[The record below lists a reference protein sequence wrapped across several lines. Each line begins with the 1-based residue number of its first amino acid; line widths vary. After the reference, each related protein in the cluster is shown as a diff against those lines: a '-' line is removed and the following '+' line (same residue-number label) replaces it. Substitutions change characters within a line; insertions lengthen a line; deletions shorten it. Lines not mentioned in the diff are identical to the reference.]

1 MVTLTSRVF
10 ESAEKIGALW
20 CSFLHDSPTWPIHGH
35 YRCRVCGRQYQVA
48 WAELK
53 SAMAVQVN
61 RARVPS
67 LQSA

>member
-35 YRCRVCGRQYQVA
+35 YRCLVCGRQYQV
-48 WAELK
+48 
-53 SAMAVQVN
+53 
-61 RARVPS
+61 P
-67 LQSA
+67 

>member
-10 ESAEKIGALW
+10 EPAGKIGALW
-20 CSFLHDSPTWPIHGH
+20 CSFLHDSPTWPIYGH
-35 YRCRVCGRQYQVA
+35 YDCRVCGRRYQVP

-53 SAMAVQVN
+53 SPRAALVN
-61 RARVPS
+61 RTRVPS